1 MKLEHDSDEVSN
13 AVDENT
19 EVVTEDTTTGNEN
32 PPASECIDKVEGV
45 EENVASRF
53 VDYTMATPYERLI
66 ADIERT
72 IKSWIKPKGILVIIA
87 NYS

>member
-1 MKLEHDSDEVSN
+1 MKLDHDSQEEPQT
-13 AVDENT
+13 VDEIGEILSST
-19 EVVTEDTTTGNEN
+19 ADGTTGDDIQ
-32 PPASECIDKVEGV
+32 PSSGPIDKVEGV

-72 IKSWIKPKGILVIIA
+72 IKSWIKPKGLQ
-87 NYS
+87 